1 MGVAAA
7 ADRLLAADADAA
19 QGRLLFANDGLREA
33 SKARVLLAED
43 VRRVGRDGPGR
54 ADAAAGE
61 PAARALLAREA
72 RGLILAILQILD
84 LAQERLDRLARVVVV
99 EEGPEEPVF
108 EGG

>member
-1 MGVAAA
+1 M
-7 ADRLLAADADAA
+7 RPLEELLRDAADADAA
-19 QGRLLFANDGLREA
+19 QGRLLGPNGGLREA
-33 SKARVLLAED
+33 APARVLLFED
-43 VRRVGRDGPGR
+43 LRRVGFGRSGR
-54 ADAAAGE
+54 AAAAAGE

-108 EGG
+108 EGR